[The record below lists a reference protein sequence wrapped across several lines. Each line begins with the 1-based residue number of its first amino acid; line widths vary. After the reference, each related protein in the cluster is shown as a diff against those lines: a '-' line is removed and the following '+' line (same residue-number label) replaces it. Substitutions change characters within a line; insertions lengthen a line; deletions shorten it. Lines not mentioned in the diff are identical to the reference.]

1 VIFRLGWIAGK
12 YTMSEKSA
20 VRRQIEKN
28 GILLIAIAMV
38 LIYWVLDSLT
48 SDQIFA
54 RTLIVFFVL
63 AYGLFTQ
70 SLINSRREAL
80 EEKDRTQQRLI
91 QTESIAAIGQLVAG
105 IAHEL
110 NNPLASTSSLIQ
122 TDIEILNE
130 KKDKTDID
138 IELLKDL
145 EFSLKELKR
154 AENIV
159 KSVLGLSRQTQVYV
173 EDVDINVNIEDALRL
188 LHKQHKDSGVII
200 EKDFD
205 ENLPRINGNFA
216 NLGQVFMNIIKNA
229 IQALPD
235 GKGTISLKTR
245 YNKETNTVTIECRD
259 TGMGIPDD
267 IVKDIFKPFFTTKT
281 VGIGSGLGLYI
292 SHEIIKKHEGLIS
305 VSSKP
310 GRGTTVTIDLPVK
323 QEAS

>member
-1 VIFRLGWIAGK
+1 
-12 YTMSEKSA
+12 MSEKSA
-20 VRRQIEKN
+20 VSRRIEKN
-28 GILLIAIAMV
+28 GLLLIAIVMV
-38 LIYWVLDSLT
+38 LIYWMFDSLT
-48 SDQIFA
+48 SDQIFS

-70 SLINSRREAL
+70 SLINSRKAAL
-80 EEKDRTQQRLI
+80 EENERTQQRLI

-122 TDIEILNE
+122 TNIELLNE
-130 KKDKTDID
+130 KKDKPDSD
-138 IELLKDL
+138 KELLNDL

-173 EDVDINVNIEDALRL
+173 ENVDINANIEDALRV
-188 LHKQHKDSGVII
+188 LHNQYKDSGVII

-205 ENLPRINGNFA
+205 ENLPRVNGNFA

-235 GKGTISLKTR
+235 GKGTIILRTR
-245 YNKETNTVTIECRD
+245 YKRDTNTVTIECQD
-259 TGMGIPDD
+259 TGTGIPDA
-267 IVKDIFKPFFTTKT
+267 VLKDIFKPFFTTKV
-281 VGIGSGLGLYI
+281 VGCGTGLGLYI
-292 SHEIIKKHEGLIS
+292 SHEIIKKHEGFIS

-310 GRGTTVTIDLPVK
+310 GLGTTFTIDLPVK
-323 QEAS
+323 EGVS